1 MTDSNLVPH
10 KPANPPAVAMP
21 TSFTQH
27 GSYNLQAGSVGVVNN
42 IYVNAASPKPIVLP
56 SNTSAECFHLLVG
69 PVDCEQSQ
77 GALTIQKDRALSTG
91 STVPQL
97 VDRFRKLT
105 PAVIEEL
112 RTFPAVIA
120 AENKHYGRAGDTQ
133 LARIGFVTDIR
144 LRQAGISIEYFA
156 VDHVP
161 QEALNDLHE
170 ELDLWGNSR
179 FNELNQTHWALK
191 NVDLFGVLNR
201 ANVPLEGSMSTLWKG
216 QP

>member
-10 KPANPPAVAMP
+10 EPANPPAVAMP

-27 GSYNLQAGSVGVVNN
+27 GSYNLQAGSVGVVNQFF
-42 IYVNAASPKPIVLP
+42 VNTVPPKPIVLP
-56 SNTSAECFHLLVG
+56 SNMSAECFHLLVG

-77 GALTIQKDRALSTG
+77 GTLIIQNDRALSTA

-97 VDRFRKLT
+97 VDRFRQLT
-105 PAVIEEL
+105 PAMIEEL

-120 AENKHYGRAGDTQ
+120 AENEHYGRAGDSQ
-133 LARIGFVTDIR
+133 VARIGFVTDIR

-156 VDHVP
+156 VGHVP
-161 QEALNDLHE
+161 QSVLNDLHE

-191 NVDLFGVLNR
+191 NVDLFGVLIR
-201 ANVPLEGSMSTLWKG
+201 ANAPVDGLMSALRKG